1 MNVSLKVTNR
11 LPRRVWGDQ
20 RGVTGL
26 ETAIVL
32 IAFVVVAA
40 VFAFTVITTGLFSSE
55 KAGQSAKSGLGE
67 ASSSLTPKGAVVANA
82 NNGKD
87 AIATVKFK
95 LTNSGADAVGLLPA
109 NTLLT
114 YTDANNNVTLVR
126 ANDINGTGATSPWW
140 WSDWKLGTGDAVD
153 SGEVVEITVGLFTA
167 IDSTTTVF
175 EGGTFAAGDLALTVA
190 AGGGALFTVGD
201 TIYIDQEQ
209 LSVTAIVVDVLTVT
223 RGANNTTDA
232 AHNDLSSIYIV
243 KSQLPTNVGVNVPF
257 KIELIPA
264 RGAPFNVSRT
274 SPIQI
279 TTVMDLR

>member
-1 MNVSLKVTNR
+1 MNILVRGANQSKK
-11 LPRRVWGDQ
+11 VWGDQ

-55 KAGQSAKSGLGE
+55 KAGETAHSGLSE
-67 ASSSLTPKGAVVANA
+67 ASTSLTPKGAVVATANA
-82 NNGKD
+82 GKD
-87 AIATVKFK
+87 AVATVKFK
-95 LTNSGADAVGLLPA
+95 LTNSGAEAVGLVPA

-114 YTDANNNVTLVR
+114 YTDGSNNVTLVR
-126 ANDINGTGATSPWW
+126 ANDINGTGSTAPWW
-140 WSDWKLGTGDAVD
+140 WSEWKLGTGDAVN

-167 IDSTTTVF
+167 VDSTTTVN
-175 EGGTFAAGDLALTVA
+175 EGATYAAADVTLTVTD
-190 AGGGALFTVGD
+190 GTKFTVGD

-209 LSVTAIVVDVLTVT
+209 LSVTAIAVNDLTVG
-223 RGANNTTDA
+223 RGANSTTDA
-232 AHNDLSSIYIV
+232 AHNDLGVIYIV
-243 KSQLPTNVGVNVPF
+243 NSQLPTNVGVNVPF

-264 RGAPFNVSRT
+264 KGAPFAVTRI
-274 SPIQI
+274 SPVEI